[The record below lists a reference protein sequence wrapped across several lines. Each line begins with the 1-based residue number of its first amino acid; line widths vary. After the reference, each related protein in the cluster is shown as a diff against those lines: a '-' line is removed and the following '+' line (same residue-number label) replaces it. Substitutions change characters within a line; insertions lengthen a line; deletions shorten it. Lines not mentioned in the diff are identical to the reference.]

1 MGSLVNLFC
10 FLCKKVGPNCV
21 AKRGFNGVKF
31 EGMGSIQNFEK
42 QKKWLNLGFFFEHFC
57 ECFSVP
63 KLLQT
68 LSKIC

>member
-21 AKRGFNGVKF
+21 AKLDYNGLKF
-31 EGMGSIQNFEK
+31 EVIESNQNIA
-42 QKKWLNLGFFFEHFC
+42 KKKRLNLGFFLEHFC
-57 ECFSVP
+57 EAFWVP
-63 KLLQT
+63 KLLQN